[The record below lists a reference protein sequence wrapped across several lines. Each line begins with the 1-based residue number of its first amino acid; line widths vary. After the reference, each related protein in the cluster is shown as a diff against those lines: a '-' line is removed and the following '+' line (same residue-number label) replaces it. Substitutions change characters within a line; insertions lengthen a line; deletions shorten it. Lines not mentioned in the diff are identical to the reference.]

1 TKCLC
6 QTNESGLHRVPFPS
20 CERIM
25 LMCGFVMFVLYLF
38 FGVLGLSVAY
48 RVPVVNFYTKYVV
61 FCAVLSLSSLY
72 YTVEFC
78 LRGRDYKNAW
88 LTLLSSINARFRR
101 FKKVFKLGGYLIGI
115 RPVVKDAHFLT
126 DKPCVFVANHQSM
139 IDVASLVDVWPERCT
154 IISKSSMKY
163 AGPIGFI
170 TWLSKLIYIDRRNHK
185 DAVSIMKHTAK
196 IAVAD
201 QFPIQPIVISPYTR
215 FLDFENKR
223 FDSATYYVQVLP
235 PISTVGLTTSD
246 VDSLLRE
253 TREKMEACF
262 EALKTA
268 EVSPE
273 DR

>member
-1 TKCLC
+1 
-6 QTNESGLHRVPFPS
+6 
-20 CERIM
+20 M
-25 LMCGFVMFVLYLF
+25 LMYALVMFVLYLF

-48 RVPVVNFYTKYVV
+48 RVPVVNFYTKYAV
-61 FCAVLSLSSLY
+61 FCAVLSLSSFY
-72 YTVEFC
+72 YIVEFC

-163 AGPIGFI
+163 AGPIGLI

-201 QFPIQPIVISPYTR
+201 QVSVYVFPEGTRSCTGKFLPFKKGAFYLAIECQFPIQPIVISPYTR

-223 FDSATYYVQVLP
+223 FDSGKKSPVIIPSGDLIAFFIVWNIVYAVKMSQL
-235 PISTVGLTTSD
+235 TVSHNF
-246 VDSLLRE
+246 
-253 TREKMEACF
+253 A
-262 EALKTA
+262 
-268 EVSPE
+268 
-273 DR
+273 

>member
-1 TKCLC
+1 
-6 QTNESGLHRVPFPS
+6 
-20 CERIM
+20 M
-25 LMCGFVMFVLYLF
+25 LMDGFVMFVLYLF
-38 FGVLGLSVAY
+38 LGVLGISVAY
-48 RVPVVNFYTKYVV
+48 RVPVVNFYIKYFV
-61 FCAVLSLSSLY
+61 FCAVLSLASLY
-72 YTVEFC
+72 YIVEFC

-88 LTLLSSINARFRR
+88 R

-115 RPVVKDAHFLT
+115 KPVVKDAHFLT

-139 IDVASLVDVWPERCT
+139 IDVASLADVWPERCT

-163 AGPIGFI
+163 AGPIGFV

-196 IAVAD
+196 IAVEDQVSVYVFPEGTRSCTGKFLPFKKGAFHLAIEC

-246 VDSLLRE
+246 VESLLTE

-262 EALKTA
+262 EALKTTD
-268 EVSPE
+268 VKPE
-273 DR
+273 DY